1 MGTGIA
7 TQVQILTDNGWED
20 VHDAIFTWYG
30 EVTHRPFSEQNYGVF
45 AFLANVRNYACVP
58 VLSEPRGLPP
68 VERSAEEVDSLWE
81 FNGTTEWPVHEDNYS
96 ATWYLLSELLE
107 FDYDTDFENR
117 RNEASGDNPH
127 PVGSGKCMTV
137 REYLKPKFFED
148 LDILKR
154 LGDPDKTRVILSFA
168 S

>member
-1 MGTGIA
+1 MGTSIT

-20 VHDAIFTWYG
+20 VDDAIFTWYG

-45 AFLANVRNYACVP
+45 AFLADVRNYACLP

-68 VERSAEEVDSLWE
+68 VEKTTEEKDYFGWGTE
-81 FNGTTEWPVHEDNYS
+81 TTEWSAHEDNYS
-96 ATWYLLSELLE
+96 ATWYLVSELLE
-107 FDYDTDFENR
+107 FDYDTEFENR
-117 RNEASGDNPH
+117 RNAASGDNPL
-127 PVGSGKCMTV
+127 PSGSGKRMTI
-137 REYLKPKFFED
+137 REYLKPKYFED

-154 LGDPDKTRVILSFA
+154 LGEPDKTRVVMSFA

>member
-1 MGTGIA
+1 MGTSIT
-7 TQVQILTDNGWED
+7 TQVQTLTDNGWED

-58 VLSEPRGLPP
+58 VLSEPRGLPQ
-68 VERSAEEVDSLWE
+68 VERPAEEVDNLWE

-107 FDYDTDFENR
+107 FDYDTEFENR
-117 RNEASGDNPH
+117 RNDASADNPH
-127 PVGSGKCMTV
+127 PVGSGKYMTV